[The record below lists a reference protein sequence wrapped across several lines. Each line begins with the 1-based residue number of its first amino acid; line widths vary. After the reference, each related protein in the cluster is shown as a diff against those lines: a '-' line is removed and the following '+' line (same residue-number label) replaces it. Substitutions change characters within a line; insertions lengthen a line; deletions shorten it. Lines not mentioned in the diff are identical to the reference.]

1 MNKPKDSNKA
11 NDGDDDDDDEQD
23 ETQFRKSIA
32 SSSDSF
38 DIVTLRRNTV
48 THEQALHKEPIQ
60 KSNKILENQD
70 DIDLEKNRF
79 SDGVLSAV
87 TTVNP
92 SIDAH
97 YACPNCLAHL
107 PPFKDHRR
115 LSSPWALLPMTVTFF
130 FSNRL
135 SLTLWVAISFF
146 FFFPFNQKHVNFI
159 LDNAQL
165 PSYRLFNKPALQAQ
179 AEIKDST
186 ELNRSKQ

>member
-11 NDGDDDDDDEQD
+11 NDGDDDEDEQD

-32 SSSDSF
+32 STNDSF

-48 THEQALHKEPIQ
+48 THEQVLHKEPIQ
-60 KSNKILENQD
+60 KSNKILKNQND
-70 DIDLEKNRF
+70 VDLEKNRF

-97 YACPNCLAHL
+97 YACPNCLTHL

-115 LSSPWALLPMTVTFF
+115 PSSP
-130 FSNRL
+130 
-135 SLTLWVAISFF
+135 
-146 FFFPFNQKHVNFI
+146 
-159 LDNAQL
+159 
-165 PSYRLFNKPALQAQ
+165 
-179 AEIKDST
+179 
-186 ELNRSKQ
+186 